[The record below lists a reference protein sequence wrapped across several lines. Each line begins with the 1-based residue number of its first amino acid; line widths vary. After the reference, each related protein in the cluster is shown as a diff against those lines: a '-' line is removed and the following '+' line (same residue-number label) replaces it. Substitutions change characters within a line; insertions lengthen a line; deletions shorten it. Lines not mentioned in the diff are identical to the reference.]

1 MKNVV
6 SYGILIIIFI
16 VIGINIFTPIGLFVN
31 ITSEDKI
38 ILVYIILGIVFCV
51 LGGIAGK
58 ILKEKNK
65 IMDIVIGAVA
75 IIMILIEIFSLI
87 SFNRKSKEMTD
98 FTLEIINEINNVKS
112 YTELNKLYI
121 NKIDQK
127 KSLEEVSQEVNKMCL
142 FKMPKIMEMATK
154 GIIGESIKSYATNQV
169 MYNANKNHF
178 KSSESIFEMQE
189 RELIK
194 NLKIISNIIILINL
208 ILEIFM
214 IITYTITRK
223 KNKIKNKKKGN

>member
-1 MKNVV
+1 
-6 SYGILIIIFI
+6 
-16 VIGINIFTPIGLFVN
+16 
-31 ITSEDKI
+31 
-38 ILVYIILGIVFCV
+38 
-51 LGGIAGK
+51 
-58 ILKEKNK
+58 
-65 IMDIVIGAVA
+65 MDIVIGAVA

-87 SFNRKSKEMTD
+87 SINRKSKEMTD